1 MVDRRNYL
9 LVKEYLDYLTEVF
22 QLDARSVDRYWFYLK
37 YLLLWADAILL
48 GEVMSVRPTFAS
60 FLATSRL
67 DGTRDPLSSTTLK
80 KIIQLAKR
88 FLTWAKMTYPRE
100 FRAMPVA
107 WIEALRPPRS
117 VEQTAEHEFVTLDE
131 ALQLST
137 LKIDEDDLAL
147 RRDQAGTALLFLSG
161 MRATAKCILANLPG
175 PQKGNSR
182 LALEGR

>member
-1 MVDRRNYL
+1 ML
-9 LVKEYLDYLTEVF
+9 FLGHSSTPFVKLILRTHLAYLTEVF

-48 GEVMSVRPTFAS
+48 GEIMSVRPTFAA

-67 DGTRDPLSSTTLK
+67 DGTRDPLSSATLK

-88 FLTWAKMTYPRE
+88 FLTWAKMTHPRA

-117 VEQTAEHEFVTLDE
+117 VEQTTEHEFVTLDE
-131 ALQLST
+131 VLQLST
-137 LKIDEDDLAL
+137 LRIDEDDLAL
-147 RRDQAGTALLFLSG
+147 CRD
-161 MRATAKCILANLPG
+161 
-175 PQKGNSR
+175 
-182 LALEGR
+182 